1 MTPTEILE
9 KKYGHEIN
17 CIALIKPNS
26 SLAKQLDLNDPT
38 YCILEYY
45 PGIAPVIIKW
55 GDGSFNSVED
65 AKHIDDL
72 VLLTD
77 LDQDCVDEVFG
88 F

>member
-1 MTPTEILE
+1 MTPSRILE

-17 CIALIKPNS
+17 CIALIKPHS
-26 SLAKQLDLNDPT
+26 GLARQLELENPT
-38 YCILEYY
+38 YCILEYC
-45 PGIAPVIIKW
+45 PGIADVIIKW
-55 GDGSFNSVED
+55 GDGAINRVKD

-77 LDQDCVDEVFG
+77 LDQDCINEVFD